1 MIIAFLNSTETLWI
15 PVFSLND
22 RVYESPI
29 YPFFAAIQILIYCS
43 TAYIIVRT
51 CKIIT
56 KIRLFHENKN
66 ILMAFFLCQW
76 FEAILAKILI
86 LPYQIG
92 LIQIGNS
99 PGKSYFSWWS
109 SGRNDMV
116 LVESTDDIR
125 VLYIACYVY
134 RHYMFSMFFG
144 IMAIGVE
151 RACATFYI
159 HDYEHV
165 RRRHIPVI
173 LIILV
178 NIITIPYVYFVIHN
192 RIPFL
197 VVYGQWAVCIV
208 LSTSA
213 YATILRINFVFRN
226 QMRKNITD
234 HEKYSLARK
243 FQVEENIRSLKLAKY
258 TVLVGSVHI
267 SLTLLVFTCLML
279 GFFERLQV
287 FFVHILENLIL
298 LPALVMAVALLCCSV
313 AWRHEFMQKLPVLG
327 KHISGTSRI
336 GISESRRSV
345 VLESE
350 VYFQQLRSSWN

>member
-1 MIIAFLNSTETLWI
+1 MKIFLVSLGNSFFIFKKIADAFLKHKHLLASFTHFFFRLLQAHHASQFFVIFQRTYNMIIAFLNSTETLWI

-159 HDYEHV
+159 
-165 RRRHIPVI
+165 
-173 LIILV
+173 
-178 NIITIPYVYFVIHN
+178 
-192 RIPFL
+192 
-197 VVYGQWAVCIV
+197 Q
-208 LSTSA
+208 
-213 YATILRINFVFRN
+213 
-226 QMRKNITD
+226 
-234 HEKYSLARK
+234 
-243 FQVEENIRSLKLAKY
+243 
-258 TVLVGSVHI
+258 
-267 SLTLLVFTCLML
+267 
-279 GFFERLQV
+279 
-287 FFVHILENLIL
+287 
-298 LPALVMAVALLCCSV
+298 
-313 AWRHEFMQKLPVLG
+313 
-327 KHISGTSRI
+327 
-336 GISESRRSV
+336 
-345 VLESE
+345 
-350 VYFQQLRSSWN
+350 